1 MRIAPP
7 RSCALFESLVPNFFP
22 TISPAV
28 HITNVTIAIIKDGRN
43 APKEE
48 YSAIVKPTDSASIDV
63 AIP

>member
-1 MRIAPP
+1 MKMEILNLDKEYERDVEEGRGFI
-7 RSCALFESLVPNFFP
+7 LDD
-22 TISPAV
+22 
-28 HITNVTIAIIKDGRN
+28 TNSIIKDERN